1 MKKILKFILKKL
13 SKSTLKKYQPKI
25 IVVSGSVGKTSTK
38 EAIFCLLRKFKN
50 CRATSKNYN
59 NELGVP
65 LAILGNWKE
74 ITHPVIIF
82 WLKVFLKSIWNLIFF
97 DKNYPQ
103 ILILELAADRSG
115 DIKYFMDF
123 IKPDVGVITTI
134 GEIPP
139 HIEFY
144 PNLSALAR
152 EKGKIIENLSSS
164 GVAILNFD
172 DPLVLSMKEKTKA
185 KVITYGFGEGADFQI
200 LNYQIEFDENFKG
213 TSMKFL
219 FQGNLIPFKIRNT
232 FGRPIVVA
240 MAASFCVG
248 VEEGLNLIEIS
259 NALDD
264 FTPIT
269 HRMNLIKGIK
279 NSWIIDDCYNA
290 SPIAVRAV
298 LEVLDKIKGKRKIAA
313 LGDMRELGKYS
324 YEAHFE
330 IGKEAAKVS
339 EILFFIGNYAKIY
352 ESGAKETGLKREIY
366 CFENSDKAKFKI
378 QEILK
383 EGDVILIKG
392 SRAIEMEKIIEEIKY
407 Q

>member
-65 LAILGNWKE
+65 LAILGDWKE
-74 ITHPVIIF
+74 ITHPLIIF

-97 DKNYPQ
+97 NKNYPQ
-103 ILILELAADRSG
+103 ILILELAADRPG

-185 KVITYGFGEGADFQI
+185 KVMTYGFGEGADFQI

-248 VEEGLNLIEIS
+248 IEEGLNLIEIS

-264 FTPIT
+264 FTPIK

-290 SPIAVRAV
+290 SPIAVRAA

-352 ESGAKETGLKREIY
+352 ESGAKETGLEKEIY